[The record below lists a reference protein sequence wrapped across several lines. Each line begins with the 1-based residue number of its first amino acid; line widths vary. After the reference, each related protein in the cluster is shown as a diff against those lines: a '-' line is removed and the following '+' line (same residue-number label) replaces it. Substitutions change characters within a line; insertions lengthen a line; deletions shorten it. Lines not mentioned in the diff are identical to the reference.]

1 VSEFEGTR
9 LALSRARSD
18 LAARRAELYRT
29 QQDKV
34 RLEARLARA
43 HRERPAGSEQA
54 RRLSEEL
61 ERARAE
67 EARERDEV
75 RAHETAVAELEGAFS
90 GLANPRDALARLSA
104 ETPILLLPVR
114 LETRFRR
121 IQSVEGRSSDELWV
135 RIFPDDC
142 AVDTFEET
150 LSVDEVAGGTR
161 FWIAAWA
168 AGGIE
173 SQRRAAWRD
182 LVAAHGTGR
191 AAWIVK
197 QHAPQGPEPVKAGES
212 DVLLVIPTE
221 ELPPQA
227 QQDALATYW
236 KAVWRA
242 DGARGATDQAAAAV
256 AQSLGISPADAS
268 TLIARDRPANLTT
281 RPVPP
286 RPISEVV
293 VEVAWLALPAAQD
306 LKTRSWTTPA
316 QVHVLPDCFVVLGYQ
331 DDKVV
336 FEAQG
341 APIPS
346 PLVAGPDPSAPPD
359 EQLKHGPDG
368 ELSVPDAMRWM
379 VDFDRAVQV
388 GMGIK
393 VPLDAARVDFSRPI
407 TRVIAIGLRLSDDAD
422 AGRAR
427 LEALLRSHRY
437 GQAGFAL
444 VPQGTPTSN
453 TEGDDAGY
461 RRDED
466 TEAAYDALFGAT
478 NRLTS
483 SPDWWQRQDGQWLAD
498 ALGVDL
504 QLFDGVLNAS
514 ERDFAEAR
522 AMNRALWPATLG
534 YTLETMLHPVLGA
547 TQVDATR
554 WFYTHFV
561 AGRGFLPCLRI
572 GDQPYGVLPVGAL
585 AQWAHATGE
594 PIPLV
599 GGLQAPDAFSS
610 YLPGLQNVLATM
622 RADWATLARAVS
634 FVGKPGDAHQL
645 LLDVIGLHPASVEFH
660 QRYAESLH
668 HIFNRAKYQSL
679 GAQLLESIQVRG
691 LQDPALEL
699 LRRLGYQG
707 AVEPDALQRFFF
719 TRAQRLNGP
728 VIDDRPLSE
737 SDPIR
742 AYTADDRNYIEW
754 LADSARQSFEDLR
767 LERGFRDDRA
777 PDALLYL
784 MLRHALLLGY
794 WDGGLRL
801 HLARGAMEPATVSLA
816 RREPAAIHVA
826 QGHGVSES
834 RFVPLYSKDE
844 RVTGDPNVTVAERVG
859 QLIGADRAASALAD
873 QLSALDLLKRTP
885 TARLER
891 CLAEHVD
898 TASYRLDAWLLGLV
912 HLKLAAMRYRDR
924 RDDTGAGGEATVE
937 MRRGIHLGAY
947 GWLEDLQRKAPLP
960 PVQLSE
966 DLAAIFGAGNGPP
979 LLSDPANGGY
989 VLAPSLTQA
998 TTAAIL
1004 RAGYLANASP
1014 QAPEA
1019 LAVNLSS
1026 SRVRTALGLI
1036 EGIRNGQPLGAL
1048 LGYRLQRGLHE
1059 NHAPLELDRFIH
1071 ALRQQFPL
1079 VANQLA
1085 STRDASAA
1093 VETIEANNVVDG
1105 LRVLEHVRLPGNGS
1119 YPFNL
1124 PLPGAAPAEAAA
1136 VDAEVERLRDAHDAL
1151 ADLALAEG
1159 VHQSVLGNYD
1169 RAAAT
1174 MDAYAKGT
1182 FPPQPEVIR
1191 TPRSGTTLTHRVGIH
1206 LEAGTSSPV
1215 AVSASPRGHAQA
1227 MVNKWLATILPDADE
1242 IACRVEWLDP
1252 VTRTPQEETVTQR
1265 DLALQPID
1273 LLYIA
1278 SLDGEAAMGELDDR
1292 IVRHVMDKRTPRS
1305 DAVLTLLHTVRLPAP
1320 MKTFFEVAP
1329 LLRHL
1334 RAVLL
1339 RSRPLVPTD
1348 LALPGEAERA
1358 QDATQSIDNDRVT
1371 KVRDAL
1377 STLSAALAAFDA
1389 NALTIDAAID
1399 EAIVVFERASRFGL
1413 QQVGWGFL
1421 YEWRRR
1427 TFSKVLSRIQD
1438 VVTQWQQRLADF
1450 VARFAA
1456 YQQESGSMT
1465 SDERFDALIRLD
1477 GLLAALPISP
1487 RPASPAAYEVALD
1500 GPGNTQSRR
1509 RLFADKLEA
1518 VQAILETADPKLAA
1532 LLAAVDL
1539 ELPLTAF
1546 DITPLSVDDMTHDL
1560 EVFKQDLDARVRTLR
1575 AEVEKRLQ
1583 RSQDELDV
1591 HDASSS
1597 AAVRVSSLQTA
1608 GRALLGEDVTLV
1620 PEFTFGAAQAAE
1632 VANAYAA
1639 SDTLTDYLQTVKKV
1653 AFPVDD
1659 WLHGVAR
1666 VREKL
1671 FAWEQAALLAPT
1683 LGGTEPVLSPI
1694 QLPFRAGDGWLALEF
1709 DPRQELDTERLLYTA
1724 HHAVDPDAA
1733 AATCGLLIDE
1743 WTEVLPTRD
1752 ETVGLAFQYDRP
1764 GSEPPQTWL
1773 LVTPQRIDG
1782 AWQWTDLLGAL
1793 EESLELA
1800 KLRAVEPT
1808 QVDSTPYARFL
1819 PATASAVTLHGLSIA
1834 ANYSRVND
1842 VNAFI
1847 ERATDG

>member
-1 VSEFEGTR
+1 MSDFEGAR
-9 LALSRARSD
+9 LALNRARSD

-29 QQDKV
+29 QQDRA

-43 HRERPAGSEQA
+43 QRERPPGSDPE
-54 RRLSEEL
+54 RSLSDKL

-75 RAHETAVAELEGAFS
+75 RAHETDVAELERAFA
-90 GLANPRDALARLSA
+90 GLANPRDALARWST

-121 IQSVEGRSSDELWV
+121 IESAEGLTKDELWV

-142 AVDTFEET
+142 AVETFEET
-150 LSVDEVAGGTR
+150 LSEDEAASGTR

-182 LVAAHGTGR
+182 LVAAQGTGR

-197 QHAPQGPEPVKAGES
+197 QYAPQGAEPVKVSES
-212 DVLLVIPTE
+212 DVLLVVAVG
-221 ELPPQA
+221 ELPTQA

-236 KAVWRA
+236 EAVWRA
-242 DGARGATDQAAAAV
+242 DGARDATEEAAASL
-256 AQSLGISPADAS
+256 AQSLGISPSEAS
-268 TLIARDRPANLTT
+268 TLIARFTPANLAT

-286 RPISEVV
+286 RPRSEVL
-293 VEVAWLALPAAQD
+293 VEVAWLVLPAAPA
-306 LKTRSWTTPA
+306 LKTRSWTAPA
-316 QVHVLPDCFVVLGYQ
+316 QVHVLPDRFVVLGYQ
-331 DDKVV
+331 DDEVV

-379 VDFDRAVQV
+379 VDFDRAVEV

-393 VPLDAARVDFSRPI
+393 VPLDPARVDLSRPI
-407 TRVIAIGLRLSDDAD
+407 TRVIAIGLRLSDDAE

-427 LEALLRSHRY
+427 LEALLTSHRY
-437 GQAGFAL
+437 SQAGFAL
-444 VPQGTPTSN
+444 VPQGTPTNN

-466 TEAAYDALFGAT
+466 ADAAYDALFGPT
-478 NRLTS
+478 KKLTS

-504 QLFDGVLNAS
+504 HAFDGVLNAS
-514 ERDFAEAR
+514 GRDFAEAR
-522 AMNRALWPATLG
+522 AMNLALWPATLG
-534 YTLETMLHPVLGA
+534 YALETMLHPVLGA
-547 TQVDATR
+547 SQVDATR

-572 GDQPYGVLPVGAL
+572 GDQPYGVLPVGAIS
-585 AQWAHATGE
+585 QWALATGD
-594 PIPLV
+594 PAPLV
-599 GGLQAPDAFSS
+599 GGLEAPEGFSA
-610 YLPGLQNVLATM
+610 YLRGLQTVLAAM
-622 RADWATLARAVS
+622 RGDWATLARAAS

-668 HIFNRAKYQSL
+668 HIFNRAKYQAL

-691 LQDPALEL
+691 LQDPAREL

-707 AVEPDALQRFFF
+707 EVEPDALQRFFF
-719 TRAQRLNGP
+719 THGQRLNGP

-737 SDPIR
+737 QDPIR
-742 AYTADDRNYIEW
+742 AYTADDRNYLEW

-794 WDGGLRL
+794 WDSGLRL
-801 HLARGAMEPATVSLA
+801 HLAQGAMEPAAVSLA

-826 QGHGVSES
+826 QGHQVSES
-834 RFVPLYSKDE
+834 RFVPLYSRDV
-844 RVTGDPNVTVAERVG
+844 RVTGDPNLTVVERVG

-873 QLSALDLLKRTP
+873 QLSALDLLKDTP

-912 HLKLAAMRYRDR
+912 HLKLAAMRYRES
-924 RDDTGAGGEATVE
+924 RDDTGAGGDAPFET
-937 MRRGIHLGAY
+937 RRGIHLGAY

-960 PVQLSE
+960 PVQLGE
-966 DLAAIFGAGNGPP
+966 DLGTIFGAGNGPP

-989 VLAPSLTQA
+989 VLAPSITQA

-1014 QAPEA
+1014 EAPEA
-1019 LAVNLSS
+1019 LSVNLSS
-1026 SRVRTALGLI
+1026 SRVRTALALI

-1059 NHAPLELDRFIH
+1059 NHTPLELDRFIH

-1105 LRVLEHVRLPGNGS
+1105 LKLLEHVRQPGNGS

-1124 PLPGAAPAEAAA
+1124 PLPGAPPAEAAA
-1136 VDAEVERLRDAHDAL
+1136 IDVEVERLRDAQDAL

-1159 VHQSVLGNYD
+1159 VHQAVLGNYD

-1182 FPPQPEVIR
+1182 FPPEPEVIR
-1191 TPRSGTTLTHRVGIH
+1191 TPRSGITLTHRVGIH
-1206 LEAGTSSPV
+1206 LEAGKSSPV
-1215 AVSASPRGHAQA
+1215 AVSVSPRAHAQA
-1227 MVNKWLATILPDADE
+1227 MVNKWLASILPDRDE
-1242 IACRVEWLDP
+1242 VACRVEWLDP
-1252 VTRTPQEETVTQR
+1252 VTKAPQEETVTQR
-1265 DLALQPID
+1265 DLTLQPID

-1278 SLDGEAAMGELDDR
+1278 SLDGEAAMSELDDR
-1292 IVRHVMDKRTPRS
+1292 IVRHVLAKRTPRS
-1305 DAVLTLLHTVRLPAP
+1305 DAVLSLLHTVRLPAP
-1320 MKTFFEVAP
+1320 MKTFFEVAS

-1339 RSRPLVPTD
+1339 RSRPLAPTD
-1348 LALPGEAERA
+1348 IALPGEAERA
-1358 QDATQSIDNDRVT
+1358 QDATQSIDKDRVT

-1377 STLSAALAAFDA
+1377 STLGAALGAFDA
-1389 NALTIDAAID
+1389 DALTVDAAID
-1399 EAIVVFERASRFGL
+1399 QAIVLFERASRFGL

-1427 TFSKVLSRIQD
+1427 VFSEVLSRVQN
-1438 VVTQWQQRLADF
+1438 VVTRWQQRLDDF
-1450 VARFAA
+1450 VAGFAA
-1456 YQQESGSMT
+1456 YKQESGSMT

-1487 RPASPAAYEVALD
+1487 GPGSPAAYEQALD
-1500 GPGNTQSRR
+1500 GPGNPQSRR
-1509 RLFADKLEA
+1509 RRFAGKLA
-1518 VQAILETADPKLAA
+1518 DLQAILETTEPKLATLVNDVQA
-1532 LLAAVDL
+1532 

-1546 DITPLSVDDMTHDL
+1546 DVTPFSVDDVAQDVVLFKKDL
-1560 EVFKQDLDARVRTLR
+1560 QARVTTLG
-1575 AEVEKRLQ
+1575 AEVEKRLKL
-1583 RSQDELDV
+1583 SQDELDA
-1591 HDASSS
+1591 HDASAS
-1597 AAVRVSSLQTA
+1597 AAVRVGRLQGA
-1608 GRALLGEDVTLV
+1608 GTALLGEDVILV
-1620 PEFTFGAAQAAE
+1620 PEFTFAAAQAAE
-1632 VANAYAA
+1632 LANAYAA
-1639 SDTLTDYLQTVKKV
+1639 SDTLTDYLQTVKKIEF
-1653 AFPVDD
+1653 AVDD
-1659 WLHGVAR
+1659 WLYGVAR

-1671 FAWEQAALLAPT
+1671 YAWENVRVRADPRS
-1683 LGGTEPVLSPI
+1683 TEPGLSPI
-1694 QLPFRAGDGWLALEF
+1694 QLPYRRA
-1709 DPRQELDTERLLYTA
+1709 
-1724 HHAVDPDAA
+1724 
-1733 AATCGLLIDE
+1733 
-1743 WTEVLPTRD
+1743 
-1752 ETVGLAFQYDRP
+1752 RP
-1764 GSEPPQTWL
+1764 GWRSSSIHNRSSMPSDCSTRPTTRSTR
-1773 LVTPQRIDG
+1773 TPRRP
-1782 AWQWTDLLGAL
+1782 
-1793 EESLELA
+1793 
-1800 KLRAVEPT
+1800 RAVC
-1808 QVDSTPYARFL
+1808 
-1819 PATASAVTLHGLSIA
+1819 
-1834 ANYSRVND
+1834 
-1842 VNAFI
+1842 
-1847 ERATDG
+1847 